1 MSGLDAQVAILLDP
15 LSVLMMLIVSGVSML
30 IHLYSVAYMGGDRGY
45 ARFFAYLNF
54 FVFSM
59 LLLVEAANF
68 FILIVGWAFV
78 GAASYLLISFW
89 YRRKTATD
97 AGIKAFVINV
107 AGDVG
112 LVLGAFFIFRGTGT
126 LDFLRAFEEVGNAFT
141 PNDADLVAGCCLLL
155 VGAFAKSAQVPLHT
169 WLPDAMEG
177 PTPVSALIHAA
188 TMVTAG
194 VYLIVRMHPL
204 FEQAPI
210 AADVGAIIGCLTLL
224 VAATIGLVVT
234 DLKRV
239 IAYSTM
245 SQIGY
250 MVMAASS
257 AAYAAGMFHL
267 MTHAF
272 FKALLFMAAGSVIA
286 AMAGVQNLDRMSGFR
301 RAMPFTYGCM
311 IIGGLTLSGVPPFS
325 GFFSKDEIIALQF
338 ARDDWHAVLGVLGY
352 LGALLT
358 AIYTFRMIFRA
369 FLGEPCEEAK
379 ELEHGHLFHAEHP
392 TNPMTGEIED
402 TDVGFPGPE
411 HHIAEREF
419 PMKIAM
425 GTLAVL
431 AVVGGFLQVPH
442 VNEGLHHFLEPTFH
456 DSSLYETLEPS
467 ETATVLGMVV
477 GAALGLAGIF
487 IAYTLWVRHPERPK
501 ATAGALRGAAHVLR
515 QQVVLRRGDR
525 LPRRPA
531 GGLARALRQHHV
543 RARGGRR
550 RAGRRDHRH
559 RAARLGRRARGADRL
574 PALLR
579 RAAAGGHHVARR
591 LLPDL
596 RMTIHLSILIFW
608 PLLMA
613 VLGGARP
620 ARGGAVV
627 RARRRARAARLRGD
641 HARRLRARRRPA
653 VRHRRR
659 VDRGA
664 GDPLHAR
671 RRRAEPVA
679 RGPHDAAVR
688 GLGAVAR
695 AAPAG
700 AAEALRR
707 PLRDRRDGRAGRVPG
722 AGPRALR
729 PLLRPDAGAVL
740 LPARPVGR
748 AGPRA
753 GGDQDGHLHAGRLA
767 AHAGRGGRHRGA
779 GARGRSTSRSRSCA
793 RTCSA
798 RARRSCCSRPSRSRS

>member
-1 MSGLDAQVAILLDP
+1 MIGTLAIALSFLAAIGAYIELDERQVVAVAWDYAVTSGMDAQVAILLDP

-89 YRRKTATD
+89 YRRTTATA

-112 LVLGAFFIFRGTGT
+112 LVLGAFFIFRGVGT

-141 PNDADLVAGCCLLL
+141 PNDPDLVAGCCLLL

-194 VYLIVRMHPL
+194 VYLIARMHPL

-210 AADVGAIIGCLTLL
+210 AADVGAIVGCLTLL

-286 AMAGVQNLDRMSGFR
+286 AMAGVQNLDRMGGFR
-301 RAMPFTYGCM
+301 RAMPFTFGCM
-311 IIGGLTLSGVPPFS
+311 IIGGLALSGVPPFS
-325 GFFSKDEIIALQF
+325 GFFSKDEIIALLL
-338 ARDDWHAVLGVLGY
+338 AREDWHVVLGVLGY
-352 LGALLT
+352 VGSFLT
-358 AIYTFRMIFRA
+358 AVYTFRMIFRA
-369 FLGEPCEEAK
+369 FFGEPCEEAQ

-419 PMKIAM
+419 PMKLAM
-425 GTLAVL
+425 GALAVL
-431 AVVGGFLQVPH
+431 AVVGGLPQVPEL
-442 VNEGLHHFLEPTFH
+442 NEALHHFLEPTFD
-456 DSSLYETLEPS
+456 DSAIYEELEPS
-467 ETATVLGMVV
+467 GALTAIGMLIGTVI
-477 GAALGLAGIF
+477 ALGGIF
-487 IAYTLWVRHPERPK
+487 VAYTLWVRRPEVPGRLQ
-501 ATAGALRGAAHVLR
+501 ARFGALHTFFVNKWYFDEAIDLL
-515 QQVVLRRGDR
+515 VV
-525 LPRRPA
+525 RPMA
-531 GGLARALRQHHV
+531 W
-543 RARGGRR
+543 
-550 RAGRRDHRH
+550 
-559 RAARLGRRARGADRL
+559 LGRFANTTFERLVVNGAL
-574 PALLR
+574 
-579 RAAAGGHHVARR
+579 V
-591 LLPDL
+591 
-596 RMTIHLSILIFW
+596 
-608 PLLMA
+608 
-613 VLGGARP
+613 GGAT
-620 ARGGAVV
+620 GIV
-627 RARRRARAARLRGD
+627 RLAS
-641 HARRLRARRRPA
+641 
-653 VRHRRR
+653 
-659 VDRGA
+659 
-664 GDPLHAR
+664 
-671 RRRAEPVA
+671 
-679 RGPHDAAVR
+679 AAVR
-688 GLGAVAR
+688 GVQTGYLRYYAALLLMGITSLGAYF
-695 AAPAG
+695 
-700 AAEALRR
+700 LI
-707 PLRDRRDGRAGRVPG
+707 
-722 AGPRALR
+722 
-729 PLLRPDAGAVL
+729 
-740 LPARPVGR
+740 
-748 AGPRA
+748 
-753 GGDQDGHLHAGRLA
+753 
-767 AHAGRGGRHRGA
+767 
-779 GARGRSTSRSRSCA
+779 
-793 RTCSA
+793 SA
-798 RARRSCCSRPSRSRS
+798 